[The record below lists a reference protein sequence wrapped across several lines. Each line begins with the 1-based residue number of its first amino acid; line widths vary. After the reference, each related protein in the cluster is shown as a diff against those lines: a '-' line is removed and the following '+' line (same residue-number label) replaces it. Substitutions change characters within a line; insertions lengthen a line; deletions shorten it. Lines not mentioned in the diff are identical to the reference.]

1 MTRNRIKSV
10 PSSGGRAPRENTRA
24 AHKGLLVASLVAGF
38 GCTGAS
44 GEVTEDSSS
53 TEGGQSGETEVPTSS
68 GTGGDATGTE
78 TGGDST
84 GTETTGD
91 ETGGVDARCG
101 YGVGAGGLTYSA
113 QVDEPT
119 AHLLTETERPD
130 TGEVYCVQGD
140 APNPRSIVMV
150 PGLGLSHYLY
160 LTTPDRR
167 DGWASLAASAGL
179 SAHVLNPARNVTTAD
194 DPEAAD
200 NLSMWIQPDFWPRW
214 GFGPDSPNP
223 YADVRYPVDDVADLV
238 TMLPRYAPGPGG
250 TSASQGAIDEL
261 TELLEEIGG
270 GVLMVHSA
278 AGPAGFAVA
287 LERPELVEALIVIEP
302 TGCPTDV
309 ESVPKVPFL
318 AVYGDYIQARG
329 QTGRLESC
337 KTTRELAEA
346 AGYPADLFS
355 YPEVGVFGNTHLL
368 MQDDNSEEILAEV
381 LDWLDEAVK
390 G

>member
-1 MTRNRIKSV
+1 MMSALDRRILTMLV
-10 PSSGGRAPRENTRA
+10 LAAAGGCGGVGSA
-24 AHKGLLVASLVAGF
+24 
-38 GCTGAS
+38 TGTDSADS
-44 GEVTEDSSS
+44 ESAEVTGHSSR

-68 GTGGDATGTE
+68 GTGGD
-78 TGGDST
+78 ST
-84 GTETTGD
+84 GTETTGVD
-91 ETGGVDARCG
+91 TGGVDARCG

-113 QVDEPT
+113 QVNEPT
-119 AHLLTETERPD
+119 EHLLTETDRPD
-130 TGEVYCVQGD
+130 TGEVYCVRGD

-150 PGLGLSHYLY
+150 PGLGLSHYVY

-167 DGWASLAASAGL
+167 AGWASLAASAGL

-200 NLSMWIQPDFWPRW
+200 NLSMWLQPDFWPRW
-214 GFGPDSPNP
+214 GFGPDSPEP
-223 YADVRYPVDDVADLV
+223 YVDVRYPVDDVADLV

-287 LERPELVEALIVIEP
+287 LERPELVEALIVVEP

-309 ESVPKVPFL
+309 ESVPMVPFL

-329 QTGRLESC
+329 QTGRLQSC
-337 KTTRELAEA
+337 QTTRELAEA
-346 AGYPADLFS
+346 AGYLADLFS
-355 YPEVGVFGNTHLL
+355 YPEAGVFGNTHLL
-368 MQDDNSEEILAEV
+368 MQDDNSEEILADV
-381 LDWLDEAVK
+381 LDWLDEAVQ